1 VSGPVN
7 HDAGGPQDGVA
18 QDGVAQDGVAQDGG
32 TQDGATQEGA
42 AQEGGV
48 TQGGVTQG
56 GVTEGGVT
64 QGGVTEGGVT
74 QGAYADLV
82 ARIAELEDLRL
93 RALADLDNTR
103 KRCAAQVS
111 RAEEETRAAVARQWL
126 PVLDNLDLALAHAT
140 ADPGTIVDGVRA
152 IHAQALDVL
161 ARLGF
166 PRRDDRG
173 ARFDPA
179 RHEAVATRPDPGV
192 AADLVAD
199 VIRPAYGD
207 GDHQLRPAQVVVAR
221 PG

>member
-1 VSGPVN
+1 VN
-7 HDAGGPQDGVA
+7 HEAGGPQDGVA
-18 QDGVAQDGVAQDGG
+18 PDGVAQDGVAQDGG
-32 TQDGATQEGA
+32 TQDSSTEDGATQEGT
-42 AQEGGV
+42 AQQGGV

-56 GVTEGGVT
+56 GD
-64 QGGVTEGGVT
+64 
-74 QGAYADLV
+74 ADLV

-126 PVLDNLDLALAHAT
+126 PVVDNLDLALAHAT

-173 ARFDPA
+173 ARFDPN

-192 AADLVAD
+192 EADRVAD